1 MPNNKIIV
9 ILGKCCAGKDTLAR
23 FMADNLGFKFIVS
36 TTSRP
41 MRDGESEGNPYHFI
55 SDEEFQRKIA
65 NGDFIEY
72 REYKTNG
79 GNWHYG
85 VEKSVVIDNECY
97 VAVLDIVGLREFK
110 KQFGDRVFSIYLLV
124 DYDERLRRC
133 VSRGDFNEK
142 EWKRRAISDD
152 EMFDNVPCSEFDDI
166 KI

>member
-23 FMADNLGFKFIVS
+23 FMAKNMGFKFVVS

-41 MRDGESEGNPYHFI
+41 IRKGESEGDPYHFI
-55 SDEEFQRKIA
+55 DEKEFKRKIA

-72 REYKTNG
+72 REYKTNS

-152 EMFDNVPCSEFDDI
+152 EMFDNVPCSEFDYI

>member
-110 KQFGDRVFSIYLLV
+110 KQFGDRVFSIYLLA
-124 DYDERLRRC
+124 DYDERKSRC
-133 VSRGDFNEK
+133 IAIGDFNEE
-142 EWKRRAISDD
+142 EWKLRAISDD
-152 EMFDNVPCSEFDDI
+152 KMFDNVSCGEFDYI
-166 KI
+166 K

>member
-23 FMADNLGFKFIVS
+23 FIADNMGFKFVVS

-41 MRDGESEGNPYHFI
+41 IRKGESEGNPYHFI
-55 SDEEFQRKIA
+55 DEKEFKRKIA

-72 REYKTNG
+72 REYKTNS

-85 VEKSVVIDNECY
+85 VEKSVVIDSECY

-110 KQFGDRVFSIYLLV
+110 KQFGDRVFSIYLLA
-124 DYDERLRRC
+124 DSNERLRRC
-133 VSRGDFNEK
+133 VSRGDFNEE
-142 EWKRRAISDD
+142 EWNRRAISDD
-152 EMFDNVPCSEFDDI
+152 EMFDNVPCSEFDYI